1 MDHGTY
7 DEHQD
12 YSEHQCSPEPDYLI
26 ALRRATHQKLIH
38 PRMNSGWLQG
48 RFLSMVSKLAKPSR
62 ILELGT
68 YSGYS
73 ALCLAEGLKEGGEL
87 ISLEKN
93 DELEPF
99 HQRHLHCSELGKRI
113 QVEYGEAK
121 DLLPDLKRPFDL
133 IFLDA
138 DKENYSNYYPSLKR
152 LLSTGGLLLIDN
164 MLWEGKV
171 LFPLTEGDTQTEAII
186 GLTNIIKEDDEME
199 QLLLPLRDG
208 LMMVRKRHPHK

>member
-12 YSEHQCSPEPDYLI
+12 YSERQCSPEPDYLI

-48 RFLSMVSKLAKPSR
+48 RFLSMISKLVKPDR

-73 ALCLAEGLKEGGEL
+73 ALCLAEGLREGGEF

-99 HQRHLHCSELGKRI
+99 HQRHLHVSDPGKRI
-113 QVEYGEAK
+113 QVIYGLAM
-121 DLLPDLKRPFDL
+121 DILPELKGSFDL
-133 IFLDA
+133 IYLDA
-138 DKENYSNYYPSLKR
+138 DKENYLTYYPNLKT
-152 LLSTGGLLLIDN
+152 LLASGGLLLIDN

-171 LFPLTEGDTQTEAII
+171 LSPVSEGDTQTEAIV

-199 QLLLPLRDG
+199 HVLLPLRDG
-208 LMMVRKRHPHK
+208 LMLVRKR